1 MTENID
7 IKEESIASV
16 NDQQLEDNSINDSD
30 KVEKQLDQQKEQNCI
45 NHNNNE
51 ESIVREPDS
60 DSMKMFVGQIP
71 RDWTETDC
79 HRLLEPFGDIYG
91 INLLK
96 DKRTNKSKGCCFVT
110 YYTRRG
116 ALECHHPIQM
126 KPADTD
132 NRNNKDQRKNKH
144 SLLPHVWTHNT
155 NPLSTSLVT
164 NPYMTLAALTNAAQ
178 QQQQQQQLATTL
190 ALKQHCLATDLSLA
204 SALSN
209 PTILMALTNSS
220 PQTTQSL
227 ALGSHFNT
235 QTLTGVQHLASTLPS
250 ANITTNT
257 NKQIEGPEGANLFIY
272 HLPPEFTDN
281 DLIATFSP
289 FGNVISAKVFIDKN
303 SNLSKC
309 FGFVSYDNQMSAQT
323 AIQTMHGFQIRNK
336 RLKVQLKK
344 TRDKPY

>member
-1 MTENID
+1 M
-7 IKEESIASV
+7 S
-16 NDQQLEDNSINDSD
+16 QQMKANNRCRPY
-30 KVEKQLDQQKEQNCI
+30 KK
-45 NHNNNE
+45 NNNNNNPSFATNNIINSSSNGHNCNTSDAINKE
-51 ESIVREPDS
+51 TKDLIVAAAAQLLLGHQSPHQS
-60 DSMKMFVGQIP
+60 VTGAITSAINSCGQTCNNCSMAETILRATQQIP
-71 RDWTETDC
+71 
-79 HRLLEPFGDIYG
+79 
-91 INLLK
+91 
-96 DKRTNKSKGCCFVT
+96 
-110 YYTRRG
+110 
-116 ALECHHPIQM
+116 CHHPIQM